1 MITQSE
7 HTANLTAH
15 AYSRTMEVYSYQTNI
30 DNYTA
35 MLAALP
41 SDSIPASL
49 AQYASTD
56 VPNLPPEMSDAD
68 VQTISDYQYRD
79 KLRSLLRS
87 EKVEQSKTSRVLDAL
102 KAQLGPTADAM
113 IDEYKLTQVVV

>member
-1 MITQSE
+1 
-7 HTANLTAH
+7 
-15 AYSRTMEVYSYQTNI
+15 MEVYSYQTNI